1 MEYSQYVVN
10 GSFTQEQRLN
20 EVASKDV
27 TEVLS
32 ILETRSE
39 GHYNEEVTTSRIKY
53 GKNEITSSHRFA
65 VLKRLYH
72 SFVNIFTIA
81 LAFFAFMSVAMDN
94 WTPSESTY
102 IVTTLIL
109 VSGVLTFVQET
120 RGDRAASKLV
130 SMVTTM
136 ITVRREGVEI
146 EIDSKDLVVGDILI
160 LDTGDVIPADVRI
173 IVSNHLKVDQSAL
186 TGESVPVT
194 KDEMPDSPDKGIL
207 GCSNMAFSGTNVV
220 SGSAE
225 AVVVAVGD
233 NTIFGSMA
241 AELNKKKD
249 QTTYDKGSKK
259 IVKLLLSIMCA
270 LIPCV
275 FLIMSAKQG
284 WDIWEPFLFAVALA
298 IGLMPEMLATIVATN
313 LAKGSI
319 DMAKKKVIVKD
330 VNSIQNLGAMDV
342 LCSDKTGTLTHNRIS
357 VRECNNLIGCK
368 SPFVSKLAVL
378 NSYNLTAA
386 TNQIDWAIDEFA
398 EANDLV
404 EDRDSYEYV
413 ADMPF
418 DFIKRRATVV
428 VKDSDGDQMI
438 ISKGAIPEILS
449 ISSAYRDEDGN
460 ICDLDDRKAN
470 DVLGMIEWYSSRGM
484 RMLGVAYRNIELR
497 GELDETDE
505 HDMILAGFVVFV
517 DPVKESAKEA
527 VQGLKDYNVDVKVLT
542 GDNEYVTGYVCNELG
557 ISTENALVGPDV
569 DNLSD
574 NELRDAVETC
584 HVFARL
590 TPDHKAR
597 IVKALRAN
605 GHTVGLI
612 GDGIN
617 DTVAMRASD
626 VSLSVDIAS
635 DIAKETANMILLEKD
650 LNVLKQGAIEG
661 RKVYVNSV
669 KYVKM
674 IASINFGYM
683 FSLIIAAC
691 LFQFEPIGDL
701 QILIFNL
708 VNDFACLVI
717 PWDKVEDE
725 YVRMPR
731 KWDPTNLK
739 RVMVRY
745 GPMCCITDI
754 ITWTCII
761 LLFLPAMGFTADI
774 FSVTNGSPEAHA
786 FQSIWFVE
794 QFWMQVWAIHI
805 VRTDKVPFLQ
815 SWSSPILVVTTI
827 LALAFGTILP
837 FTAVGQ
843 SMLELVAIPW
853 QALVFM
859 PCIALIYFT
868 LSAIVKKGVVRK
880 YGSFAC

>member
-1 MEYSQYVVN
+1 MIRIIVVN
-10 GSFTQEQRLN
+10 GSLTQEQRFN
-20 EVASKDV
+20 EAASKDV
-27 TEVLS
+27 TEVLR
-32 ILETRSE
+32 LLNTRPE
-39 GHYNEEVTTSRIKY
+39 GHFNEEVTTSRIHY
-53 GKNEITSSHRFA
+53 GKNEISSNVRFA
-65 VLKRLYH
+65 VLKRVYH
-72 SFVNIFTIA
+72 SFVNIFTVA
-81 LAFFAFMSVAMDN
+81 LAFFAMMSMAMDG

-109 VSGVLTFVQET
+109 VSGILTFVQET
-120 RGDRAASKLV
+120 RGDKAASKLV
-130 SMVTTM
+130 SMVTTI
-136 ITVRREGVEI
+136 ITVRREGVEQ

-186 TGESVPVT
+186 TGESEEVS
-194 KDEMPDSPDKGIL
+194 KDEMPDSPSKGIL
-207 GCSNMAFSGTNVV
+207 GCSNMAFNGTNVM

-233 NTIFGSMA
+233 DTIFGNMA
-241 AELNKKKD
+241 AELSKKRE

-259 IVKLLLSIMCA
+259 IVKLLLSIMA
-270 LIPCV
+270 AMIPCV
-275 FLIMSAKQG
+275 FLIMSAKSG
-284 WDIWEPFLFAVALA
+284 WDMWDPFLFAVALA

-357 VRECNNLIGCK
+357 VRECSNIYGNK
-368 SPFVSKLAVL
+368 SSFVTRLTVL
-378 NSYNLTAA
+378 NAHNLTSA

-398 EANDLV
+398 ENNYLV
-404 EDRDSYEYV
+404 EERDSYKYV

-418 DFIKRRATVV
+418 DFVKRRATVV
-428 VKDSDGDQMI
+428 VEDTLGKQTI
-438 ISKGAIPEILS
+438 ITKGAIPEILS
-449 ISSAYRDEDGN
+449 ISSSYRDDDGN
-460 ICDLDDRKAN
+460 IHDLDDRSINKI
-470 DVLGMIEWYSSRGM
+470 LGMIEWYSSKGM
-484 RMLGVAYRNIELR
+484 RMLGVAYRDIELR

-505 HDMILAGFVVFV
+505 HDMIIAGYVLFV
-517 DPVKESAKEA
+517 DPVKESARGA
-527 VQGLKDYNVDVKVLT
+527 VQSLKDYNVDVKVLT
-542 GDNEYVTGYVCNELG
+542 GDNEYVTGYVCSELG
-557 ISTENALVGPDV
+557 ISTENTLTGPDI
-569 DNLSD
+569 DFLSD
-574 NELRDAVETC
+574 NELRDAVETSN
-584 HVFARL
+584 VFARL
-590 TPDHKAR
+590 TPDNKAR
-597 IVKALRAN
+597 VVKALRAN

-617 DTVAMRASD
+617 DIVAMRSAD

-650 LNVLKQGAIEG
+650 LNVLKEGAIEG

-683 FSLIIAAC
+683 FSLILASL
-691 LFQFEPIGDL
+691 LFNFEPIGAL

-725 YVRMPR
+725 YVRKPR

-745 GPMCCITDI
+745 GPVCCITDI
-754 ITWTCII
+754 ITWTCAIMI
-761 LLFLPAMGFTADI
+761 FLPAMGLHGNI
-774 FSVTNGSPEAHA
+774 FSVTDGSPEALA
-786 FQSIWFVE
+786 FESIWFME

-805 VRTDKVPFLQ
+805 VRTDKIPFLQ

-827 LALAFGTILP
+827 LALAFGTIMP
-837 FTAVGQ
+837 FTSIGQ
-843 SMLELVAIPW
+843 NMMDLVPLCW
-853 QALVFM
+853 QAVLFM
-859 PCIALIYFT
+859 PFIGLTYFT
-868 LSAIVKKGVVRK
+868 LSAIVKKHVIK
-880 YGSFAC
+880 KFGSFAC